1 MKSEHRRPRHT
12 RPQQLSAPE
21 AATLHTLDGAK
32 GHEDREQEETL
43 ETWQCLRATLPL
55 TLLNTFE
62 VAMRYSK
69 HLKILHPIQVAED
82 IRDRRLLGTN
92 QELLRSRLLD
102 RAISTESQTG
112 AGNEREFGD
121 SFLKQAPT

>member
-43 ETWQCLRATLPL
+43 VAATLPL

-82 IRDRRLLGTN
+82 IRDRSLLGTN